1 MLGDR
6 IFSTWMSFRG
16 KINSQVFYRTWAL
29 LEVYSTARLPLDLDS
44 DFDSVVDIGQYDL
57 VMTRLVR
64 IIDIIWAIEIDHGA
78 YAHEDIDNIFYAY
91 ALFCRSA

>member
-1 MLGDR
+1 M
-6 IFSTWMSFRG
+6 
-16 KINSQVFYRTWAL
+16 
-29 LEVYSTARLPLDLDS
+29 ARLPLDLDS

-64 IIDIIWAIEIDHGA
+64 IIDIGAIEIDHGA